1 MNGRKGEEEN
11 GGLDILLSRTEKEP
25 ASSRCDCRMA
35 AGNWA
40 VGRFLFPYSLLA
52 SFPAHMSP
60 PSEATIRA
68 LAATFTPSLQ
78 GDPAQLR
85 RIYSNFCYVYGDLPS
100 ATRTKLALLVRV
112 IEAFS
117 WLRYGRA
124 LADLSPERREAL
136 CRTMTNAPIG
146 RLRAGFGGL
155 RSLVLNATYTEP
167 GMWDRIDYAGPTVG
181 RSGMGESDA

>member
-1 MNGRKGEEEN
+1 LEWVLRLAIGAEG
-11 GGLDILLSRTEKEP
+11 
-25 ASSRCDCRMA
+25 
-35 AGNWA
+35 W
-40 VGRFLFPYSLLA
+40 FLFPYTLFSSCLKG
-52 SFPAHMSP
+52 MSP

-68 LAATFTPSLQ
+68 LAATFTPSLR
-78 GDPAQLR
+78 GDTAQLR

-124 LADLSPERREAL
+124 LSGLSMERRESL
-136 CRTMTNAPIG
+136 CRTMANAPIG
-146 RLRAGFGGL
+146 RLQAGFGGL

-167 GMWDRIDYAGPTVG
+167 GMWERIDYAGPTVG
-181 RSGMGESDA
+181 REGVGARGKGGVGE